1 MIRAF
6 VRTPAKVN
14 WDLQVL
20 GRRADGFHELRSWFL
35 AAGWWDELRGV
46 AVASAGAESGIE
58 VSGPASAGVPAG
70 SANLVLRAEQAWRA
84 AFPARAR
91 AVPPLRWHLDKR
103 IPPAAGLGGGSGN
116 AAGALALLEL
126 LAPEPAP
133 AADLAATA
141 LALGSDV
148 AYFLT
153 HCGGAEWRGGRGET
167 RLGTAPAPAGWLV
180 IAVPAFGVA
189 TAAAYAEL
197 AAPVWDASV
206 PLFPHQPPAQPG
218 PNALFAAAC
227 RVQPALAGF
236 ARALRNRA
244 PFHMTGSGSA
254 LFAAR
259 PDAAAAEEL
268 RRRIEPLCRAVC
280 AVPVLDAPALQP
292 TLARA

>member
-1 MIRAF
+1 MIRAV

-35 AAGWWDELRGV
+35 AAGWWDELRVSAGDGQGPRLLMNGP
-46 AVASAGAESGIE
+46 AASA
-58 VSGPASAGVPAG
+58 VPTD
-70 SANLVLRAEQAWRA
+70 SANLVLRAEEAWRA

-91 AVPPLRWHLDKR
+91 AVPPLRWQLDKQ

-148 AYFLT
+148 AFFLT
-153 HCGGAEWRGGRGET
+153 HRGGAEWRGGRGST
-167 RLGTAPAPAGWLV
+167 RLASAPAPDPWLV
-180 IAVPAFGVA
+180 IAVPTFGVA

-197 AAPVWDASV
+197 AAPGWDASV
-206 PLFPHQPPAQPG
+206 PPLQRAPSAQPG

-227 RVQPALAGF
+227 RVQPALIGF
-236 ARALRNRA
+236 ARALRNSA

-254 LFAAR
+254 LFATC
-259 PDAAAAEEL
+259 PDAASAEDL
-268 RRRIEPLCRAVC
+268 RRRIEPLCRAVR
-280 AVPVLDAPALQP
+280 AVPVLDTPALQP
-292 TLARA
+292 TLTRA